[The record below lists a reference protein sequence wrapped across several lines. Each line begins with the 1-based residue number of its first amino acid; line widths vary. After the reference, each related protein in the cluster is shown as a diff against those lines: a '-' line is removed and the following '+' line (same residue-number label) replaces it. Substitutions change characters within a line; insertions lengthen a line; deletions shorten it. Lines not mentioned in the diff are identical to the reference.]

1 MRKLVGIVPVALAAT
16 LLVAPP
22 ASAAA
27 KKVCE
32 GGPLMGGA
40 TKVVSVSAGQSI
52 DITVHNHDY
61 RGLLVQIIDDV
72 FDKGLWSGAIAPG
85 KEHTVS
91 HGVLGDPPV
100 HHKIRFEVTSN
111 LSNNYTYAIKSD
123 RCY

>member
-1 MRKLVGIVPVALAAT
+1 MRRLIVPMVALAAT
-16 LLVAPP
+16 LLVAPS
-22 ASAAA
+22 ASAAT
-27 KKVCE
+27 KVCA

-40 TKVVSVSAGQSI
+40 TKVVEVSAGQKI

-61 RGLLVQIIDDV
+61 RGMLVQIVEDV

-100 HHKIRFEVTSN
+100 YHKIRFEVTSN

>member
-1 MRKLVGIVPVALAAT
+1 MRKLIALVPVALAAT
-16 LLVAPP
+16 LLVAPS

-27 KKVCE
+27 TKVCE

-40 TKVVSVSAGQSI
+40 TKVVSASAGQKI

-100 HHKIRFEVTSN
+100 GHRIRFEVTSD

>member
-1 MRKLVGIVPVALAAT
+1 MMRKLAVPMAALAAT
-16 LLVAPP
+16 LVVAPS

-27 KKVCE
+27 TKVCE

-40 TKVVSVSAGQSI
+40 TKVVEVSAGQNI

-72 FDKGLWSGAIAPG
+72 FDKGLWSGGIAPG

-100 HHKIRFEVTSN
+100 YHKIRFEVTSN

>member
-1 MRKLVGIVPVALAAT
+1 MRKLIGLVPVALAAT
-16 LLVAPP
+16 LLTAPT
-22 ASAAA
+22 ASAATKA
-27 KKVCE
+27 CE
-32 GGPLMGGA
+32 GGQLMGDS
-40 TKVVSVSAGQSI
+40 TKVVSVSAGQKI

-61 RGLLVQIIDDV
+61 RGLLVQIIDDD

-91 HGVLGDPPV
+91 HGVLGEPPV